1 MVKKNE
7 IKENCESDSEFE
19 LDHIAI
25 VVGNIK
31 KASEWYKETVC
42 AKIEY
47 IDDSWAM
54 LNIYGTK
61 IALVLKDTHPSHIA
75 FKCKSELEL
84 ENFVDLDNQ
93 VKVHRDGSSYIYLV
107 DPYGNALEWVYY
119 P

>member
-1 MVKKNE
+1 MALN
-7 IKENCESDSEFE
+7 FH
-19 LDHIAI
+19 HIAVQVDDI
-25 VVGNIK
+25 S
-31 KASEWYKETVC
+31 AMTEWYKCNLGAEVVSQF
-42 AKIEY
+42 
-47 IDDSWAM
+47 DDWAM
-54 LNIYGTK
+54 LNVGGINLSLT
-61 IALVLKDTHPSHIA
+61 LDNHPSHIA